1 MKLYAKRLN
10 VRFPKDYHKIQS
22 GGCQASFPHTFFIL
36 LKSVN
41 FCRLLIDIF
50 IRNYASSKLGV
61 RDMNIL
67 STHAMRSAYQSP
79 VLSSS
84 TNNKSSD
91 EFEVISFESVLSH
104 SDKRTLAA
112 MDEFAKNNGISEKEM
127 FRIKN
132 AIAAEKLFAQ
142 KEGREIPNIDKK
154 MMTEI
159 YAGALAGRTTVNSD
173 SAGLYCLISINFK
186 E

>member
-1 MKLYAKRLN
+1 
-10 VRFPKDYHKIQS
+10 
-22 GGCQASFPHTFFIL
+22 
-36 LKSVN
+36 
-41 FCRLLIDIF
+41 
-50 IRNYASSKLGV
+50 
-61 RDMNIL
+61 
-67 STHAMRSAYQSP
+67 
-79 VLSSS
+79 
-84 TNNKSSD
+84 
-91 EFEVISFESVLSH
+91 
-104 SDKRTLAA
+104 